1 VIRGRHFRAAVA
13 ALGAMGWIG
22 CSSPAPPTPAPRPGQ
37 PASAPV
43 AVAPTVDAKT
53 DPEPETQTP
62 KPKPGPGVPDDWP
75 PRKRPDG
82 THLSMV
88 EIRDSLIPGAGK
100 GLFAKTDIPDET
112 YIGFYD
118 GRYLTDEEIDALDD
132 LHSSYLFLVPECAE
146 EPVYTGIVGDLNH
159 PISKVNYAPAEI
171 NGKKTHLQN
180 VEFHEQCEEPYEQ
193 LYTIRDVKAGEE
205 LYTDYGPEYDYDFMA
220 YDTVRQH
227 FLNVT
232 GIPAQ
237 DEFTWEYT
245 EQMAKA
251 AAEEASDDDDG

>member
-1 VIRGRHFRAAVA
+1 MRAAVA
-13 ALGAMGWIG
+13 AGAIVWIG
-22 CSSPAPPTPAPRPGQ
+22 CSSPAPPPPAPRPGQ
-37 PASAPV
+37 PALAPV
-43 AVAPTVDAKT
+43 AVAPTLDAKT
-53 DPEPETQTP
+53 ESESKPEPER
-62 KPKPGPGVPDDWP
+62 GVPDDWP

-100 GLFAKTDIPDET
+100 GLFAKFDIPEET

-132 LHSSYLFLVPECAE
+132 LHASYLFLVPECAE
-146 EPVYTGIVGDLNH
+146 EAVYTGIVGDLNH
-159 PISKVNYAPAEI
+159 PISKVNFAPAEI
-171 NGKKTHLQN
+171 NGRKTNLQN
-180 VEFHEQCEEPYEQ
+180 VEFREQCEEPYEQ
-193 LYTIRDVKAGEE
+193 LYTIRDVEAGEE

-227 FLNVT
+227 FVEAT

-251 AAEEASDDDDG
+251 SAE